1 MMINIA
7 VYLKRLLKNQIAIME
22 YLSMQETD
30 AYKKS
35 QLLNN
40 AKLIDDQWRSIED
53 N

>member
-1 MMINIA
+1 MMINMA

-30 AYKKS
+30 AYKRS

-40 AKLIDDQWRSIED
+40 AKLLDDQWKSVEEK
-53 N
+53 